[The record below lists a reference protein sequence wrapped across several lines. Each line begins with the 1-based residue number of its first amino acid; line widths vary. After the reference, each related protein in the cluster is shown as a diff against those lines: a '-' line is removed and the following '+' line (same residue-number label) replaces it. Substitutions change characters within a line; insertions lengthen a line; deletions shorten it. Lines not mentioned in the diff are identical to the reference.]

1 MTELSQ
7 PDQSQPTWPTMTE
20 YQEAIQSPKLCF
32 ENKELR
38 KGKVVTNT
46 LGLPRPV
53 SGQFA
58 SVYELDA
65 SRSKWAIKCFLR
77 NTPDLHSRYAS
88 IAEHLATVTLPYF
101 VTFEYI
107 ERGMRI
113 RGHMFPIVTM
123 EWIVGLPINEYVEQ
137 HLSDPTA
144 LKQLER
150 NWVCLLNDLR
160 SVNIAHADLQH
171 GNVLVAPDGNLRLI
185 DYDGMWVPQLDGKK
199 SNELGHPDYQCP
211 LRTGDHFDADIDRFA
226 GEVILIALRALARR
240 PELWSKYDNG
250 ENLLFKR
257 FDFVKP
263 DDSEIFAEL
272 RKLDDDEINPRLDYL
287 IQACGGKIKTTGGL
301 FKRKPKH
308 TALDAPSGNVI
319 KAADMPHSDGTQPAS
334 STSTITLPRPPR
346 VDTGTAPAQSHTTPA
361 TGTATATAPAPVTRS
376 VRTITVTAP
385 PKPHGTPG
393 TEPSPLLSFMRV
405 MLHLILLIT
414 VSLATVIELPA
425 VMAGGNEDS
434 TWLLGM
440 GFCATAI
447 FGALSL
453 VTLFGRRPAHYMIR
467 KIFCGMGAAI
477 ILFIIFSQLV
487 IGEWSRWTGDDRM
500 QCLLM
505 LSMLVAGA
513 VGLLVERA
521 WHRQTW

>member
-1 MTELSQ
+1 
-7 PDQSQPTWPTMTE
+7 MTE

-32 ENKELR
+32 EQKELR
-38 KGKVVTNT
+38 KGKPVMNA

-65 SRSKWAIKCFLR
+65 ARSKWAIKCFLR

-101 VTFEYI
+101 VTFDYI
-107 ERGMRI
+107 ENGIRI
-113 RGHMFPIVTM
+113 RGHMFPIVRM
-123 EWIVGLPINEYVEQ
+123 EWVDGLPLNEYVER

-160 SVNIAHADLQH
+160 SVNVAHADLQH
-171 GNVLVAPDGNLRLI
+171 GNVLVASDGNLRLI
-185 DYDGMWVPQLDGKK
+185 DYDGMWVPQLDGKD
-199 SNELGHPDYQCP
+199 SHEIGHPDYQCP
-211 LRTGDHFDADIDRFA
+211 LRTGEDFDADTDRFA

-240 PELWSKYDNG
+240 PELWDTYDNG

-257 FDFVKP
+257 FDFVEP
-263 DDSEIFAEL
+263 DDSKLFKEL

-287 IQACGGKIKTTGGL
+287 IQACGGKVKATGGL

-319 KAADMPHSDGTQPAS
+319 KAADMPQVGPTQAAAAK
-334 STSTITLPRPPR
+334 TITLPRPAR
-346 VDTGTAPAQSHTTPA
+346 VPTGTAPARSRTAPA
-361 TGTATATAPAPVTRS
+361 TATATATVGRA
-376 VRTITVTAP
+376 VRTVVVTAP
-385 PKPHGTPG
+385 SMPLGLHGSHG
-393 TEPSPLLSFMRV
+393 TEPSALLGLMRV

-414 VSLATVIELPA
+414 VSLAAVIEFPA

-434 TWLLGM
+434 TWLLGL
-440 GFCATAI
+440 GFLATAAL
-447 FGALSL
+447 GALSL
-453 VTLFGRRPAHYMIR
+453 VTLFGRRPAHYLVR
-467 KIFCGMGAAI
+467 KLFCGMGAGI
-477 ILFIIFSQLV
+477 ILFIIFSQLIV
-487 IGEWSRWTGDDRM
+487 GEWSGWTGNDPL

-513 VGLLVERA
+513 TGLFAERA
-521 WHRQTW
+521 WHRQST